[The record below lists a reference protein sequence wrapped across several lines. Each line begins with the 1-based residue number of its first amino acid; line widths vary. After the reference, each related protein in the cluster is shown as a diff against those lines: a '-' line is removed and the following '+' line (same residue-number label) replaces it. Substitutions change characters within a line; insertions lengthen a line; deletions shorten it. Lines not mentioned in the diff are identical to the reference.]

1 MTKLTIQQME
11 AQLRA
16 MSDVNAPSTLAS
28 TVLAQ
33 VGLIDQYSSIQ
44 TPLGTGFVAWNRQG
58 ISALMV
64 LPDADAFEQY
74 FNERFHR
81 RLVASNEPDQ
91 RLLTRVQAVLSGE
104 KIDLDFDLRGLSD
117 FEQAVL
123 IKARQIPRGEI
134 RPYSWIAREIEN
146 PKAVR
151 AVGSALGHNPIPLL
165 IPCHRVVRSDGKIGN
180 YLFGSESKRAM
191 LELEGVNTQQVEDF
205 ADHGVKYYGSDTTN
219 IFCYPTC
226 RHARRVTGKHLVTF
240 SSETE
245 ARAAGYRPCKV
256 CRPA

>member
-1 MTKLTIQQME
+1 
-11 AQLRA
+11 
-16 MSDVNAPSTLAS
+16 MSKVNAPSTLAS
-28 TVLAQ
+28 AVLAQ

-44 TPLGTGFVAWNRQG
+44 TPLGIGFVSWNRQG

-64 LPDADAFEQY
+64 LPDAAEFERY
-74 FNERFHR
+74 FNDRFHR
-81 RLVASNEPDQ
+81 RLVSNDNPD
-91 RLLTRVQAVLSGE
+91 RHFLSRVAAALSGE
-104 KIDLDFDLRGLSD
+104 KLDLAFDLRGLSD
-117 FEQAVL
+117 FERAVL
-123 IKARQIPRGEI
+123 VKARQIPRGEI

-191 LELEGVNTQQVEDF
+191 LELEGVDTQQLEDF

-240 SSETE
+240 SSEEE